1 MDYIFNNI
9 QIHIESA
16 GNNRK
21 EMEYRV
27 LVYMKLLQMWR
38 FRQSI
43 KESNTVSDK
52 EGCIAAFWNKESN
65 WEQKIYGIMKNWET
79 RHPITGIVLCTILG
93 GILISL
99 AAGILLEAVMMMI

>member
-52 EGCIAAFWNKESN
+52 EGCIAAFWNKGGYSFRSGYDDDIN
-65 WEQKIYGIMKNWET
+65 
-79 RHPITGIVLCTILG
+79 VLMLKKRIW
-93 GILISL
+93 
-99 AAGILLEAVMMMI
+99 A